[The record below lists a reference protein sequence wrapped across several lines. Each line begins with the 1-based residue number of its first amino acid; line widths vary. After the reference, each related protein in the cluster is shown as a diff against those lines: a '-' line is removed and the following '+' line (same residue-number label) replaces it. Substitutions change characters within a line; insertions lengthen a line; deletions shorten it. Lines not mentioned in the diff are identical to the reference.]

1 MINDNELAVRRYRQS
16 EDIVAR
22 EIAGEMLLVPIR
34 NNLGDLES
42 IYTLNETGAFIWSQM
57 DGTHTLAEVCAA
69 MQAEFEVSQDEAW
82 ADLLEFVSGLET
94 IPALVE
100 VQ

>member
-1 MINDNELAVRRYRQS
+1 MAIDKEYAARRYLQS
-16 EDIVAR
+16 EDVVAR

-42 IYTLNETGAFIWSQM
+42 IYTLNETGAFLWSRM
-57 DGTHTLAEVCAA
+57 DGTHTLAEICAA
-69 MQAEFEVSQDEAW
+69 MQAEFEVGEEEAW
-82 ADLLEFVSGLET
+82 VDLLEFVAGLKT

-100 VQ
+100 VT

>member
-1 MINDNELAVRRYRQS
+1 MVIDKEYAARRYSQS
-16 EDIVAR
+16 EDVVAR

-42 IYTLNETGAFIWSQM
+42 IYTLNETGAFIWSKV
-57 DGTHTLAEVCAA
+57 DGTHTLAEICAA
-69 MQAEFEVSQDEAW
+69 MQVEFEVSEDEAW
-82 ADLLEFVSGLET
+82 SDLLEFVSGLVS

-100 VQ
+100 VP